1 MGLKVITVA
10 VLCMGILLA
19 YNQVDRFDPET
30 VKGKN
35 VIITGASAGIG
46 EQMAYHYARLGANI
60 VITARREQQ
69 LQTVIEKCRKLGN
82 KNGKYDYISLDMLD
96 KEAPSKLISY
106 AETALGGIDY
116 IVLNHVYPYYW
127 GEWLGT
133 KENFTRLGG
142 NLEVNFNAYVGIAS
156 HAMPYLEFS
165 RGSIIVMSSAS
176 GKVVTPFTSH
186 YTASKFALEGFFG
199 SLREEFIM
207 KENGVSVTICTI
219 GLIGTD
225 NALNILER
233 FKQGIISKWTKFGF
247 APASPYD
254 TALHVVKGGAQ
265 RWNTVKYPMSQIY
278 PLLTL
283 HYFVP
288 ETMSAFTRFMYT

>member
-1 MGLKVITVA
+1 MGLKVITIA
-10 VLCMGILLA
+10 VLCLGILLA
-19 YNQVDRFDPET
+19 YNLMDRFDPQT

-35 VIITGASAGIG
+35 VIITGASTGIG

-69 LQTVIEKCRKLGN
+69 LQNVIEKCREFGT
-82 KNGKYDYISLDMLD
+82 KNGKYDYVSLDMLD
-96 KEAPSKLISY
+96 QEAPSKLVSY
-106 AETALGGIDY
+106 AERVLGGIDY
-116 IVLNHVYPYYW
+116 LVLNHVYPYHI

-133 KENFTRLGG
+133 KENFTRLNG
-142 NLEVNFNAYVGIAS
+142 NLEVNFNTYVGIAS
-156 HAMPYLEFS
+156 HAMPHLEFS

-176 GKVVTPFTSH
+176 GKVVTPFWSH

-207 KENGVSVTICTI
+207 KENDIPVTICTI
-219 GLIGTD
+219 GLIGTE
-225 NALNILER
+225 NALNNLER
-233 FKQGIISKWTKFGF
+233 YKQGMLSKVTKFGF
-247 APASPYD
+247 APASPSD
-254 TALHVVKGGAQ
+254 TALYVIKGGAQ

-283 HYFVP
+283 HYFMP
-288 ETMSAFTRFMYT
+288 ETMSAFTRFLYT